1 MQRSNKWDAPKDVL
15 IVGKR
20 IEHLTE
26 CERTPRQYTKLNDS
40 YWMEDIKTSRAKRQ
54 RICCEQS
61 VDTDE
66 NQQPLGIDIESL
78 SADEIKLKL
87 HELGIQTRLR
97 SLKKLKELLRSTI
110 YNGTM

>member
-1 MQRSNKWDAPKDVL
+1 MDDCRRIHLQRCWKANRGV
-15 IVGKR
+15 
-20 IEHLTE
+20 TE
-26 CERTPRQYTKLNDS
+26 CERTPRQYTKRNDS
-40 YWMEDIKTSRAKRQ
+40 YWMEDIKTSWAKRQ

-87 HELGIQTRLR
+87 HEFGYTDQIKVFEETKRA
-97 SLKKLKELLRSTI
+97 SEKYHI
-110 YNGTM
+110 